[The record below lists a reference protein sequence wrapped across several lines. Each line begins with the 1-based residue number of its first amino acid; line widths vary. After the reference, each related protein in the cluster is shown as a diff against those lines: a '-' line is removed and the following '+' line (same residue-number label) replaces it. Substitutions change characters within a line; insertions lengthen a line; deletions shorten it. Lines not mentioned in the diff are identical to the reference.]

1 MYFNMSILC
10 LGLENGISKIV
21 VVLELQCSVVWNIFW
36 SYGSRQLQDSYRQI
50 NIDNMNRPTVLLDP
64 NRKGQC
70 DSDCNSALF
79 LGKTYFAHE
88 YKILQVFIS
97 TV

>member
-1 MYFNMSILC
+1 MDLDNC
-10 LGLENGISKIV
+10 KIA
-21 VVLELQCSVVWNIFW
+21 
-36 SYGSRQLQDSYRQI
+36 
-50 NIDNMNRPTVLLDP
+50 IDNIKRPTVQLDP

-88 YKILQVFIS
+88 YKILHVFIS

>member
-1 MYFNMSILC
+1 MDLDNC
-10 LGLENGISKIV
+10 KIA
-21 VVLELQCSVVWNIFW
+21 IA
-36 SYGSRQLQDSYRQI
+36 
-50 NIDNMNRPTVLLDP
+50 IDKLPLTIKIVLLDP
-64 NRKGQC
+64 NRC